1 MKLIYASALPL
12 ALALPHLSPTGKDD
26 NEHPCEGRLRSW
38 EDQAECMKALYEEF
52 GDLMKGE
59 FSKPMKNKIQ
69 HLAKKVISTPST
81 PSTPSTS
88 STTSSGSTGS
98 SGSTPS
104 TLSTLSTGS
113 TISTPST
120 PSTPSTLTTGA

>member
-1 MKLIYASALPL
+1 VKGAFDQQAAMAEFAAENPDLTEYLMMNHIDGFGNGSLPD
-12 ALALPHLSPTGKDD
+12 ADI
-26 NEHPCEGRLRSW
+26 C
-38 EDQAECMKALYEEF
+38 
-52 GDLMKGE
+52 DLFEWTSTDGSSMTLVG
-59 FSKPMKNKIQ
+59 
-69 HLAKKVISTPST
+69 TPST
-81 PSTPSTS
+81 GSSGSTD
-88 STTSSGSTGS
+88 SSGSTGS